1 MSNKGKPDCSCQ
13 YFHSYYATYMIQTL
27 TVWQAKISEFTASA
41 VVSLD
46 SEMIWSSFRPELESG
61 ERFTF
66 HAVPSIVV
74 CSWDT
79 HAWMPQ
85 TDRCSAS
92 HSFKWGQNTD
102 TAGVV
107 LHSAPAKKKG
117 EKKAGCE
124 VFLAA
129 VRHHSSRSCVA
140 LCLICRLAC
149 KHRGVGSCGSGG
161 KEGRPLIRRTGL
173 QLHVEV
179 SPDGCSLGVCGWLS
193 EEIWLGGLELG
204 WMWHVFRKCFDWFV
218 EQKITYQSFNVDFF
232 VR

>member
-1 MSNKGKPDCSCQ
+1 MSNKGKPICSCQ

-66 HAVPSIVV
+66 HTVPSIVV

-124 VFLAA
+124 VFPRCSSTSQFEKLCSVVPNLPVSMQTSRRGRSWLRRERGSTTNQTDGASAA
-129 VRHHSSRSCVA
+129 CWSFSWWLFPRCVRMAEWRNMVGRVRVGVNVA
-140 LCLICRLAC
+140 CFI
-149 KHRGVGSCGSGG
+149 
-161 KEGRPLIRRTGL
+161 
-173 QLHVEV
+173 
-179 SPDGCSLGVCGWLS
+179 
-193 EEIWLGGLELG
+193 
-204 WMWHVFRKCFDWFV
+204 KCFDWFV